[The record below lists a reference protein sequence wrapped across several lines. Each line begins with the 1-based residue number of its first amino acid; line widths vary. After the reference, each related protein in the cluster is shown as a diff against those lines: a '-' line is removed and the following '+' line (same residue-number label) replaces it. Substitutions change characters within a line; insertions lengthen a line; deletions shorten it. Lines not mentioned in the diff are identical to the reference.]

1 MITRSVK
8 PRIIRVLNR
17 GDWMDTTGE
26 IVEPGTPQFMKQ
38 IKSGARATRLDLAKW
53 LVSKDHPQTSRVFVN
68 RMWRL
73 FFGHGLS
80 RTLEDA
86 GSQGEWPTHAEL
98 LDWLAVDFGEGG
110 WDVKRL
116 VKSMVTSATYRLS
129 SIPSDAF
136 TKLDP
141 DNRLFARQS
150 RFRLP
155 AETIRDQSLAISGLL
170 ADRLGG
176 KSVKPYQPDGSY
188 AYLNFP
194 KRTYFPD
201 KGLDQY
207 RRGVYTHWQRTYLH
221 PMLRAFDAPTREECT
236 AQRPISNTPLAAL
249 ALLNDPSF
257 LECSRVFAARIIR
270 EGGKDDGERIR
281 WTWRQVLSRS
291 PQESEVAAVVRLY
304 QSSFKQYSADPAAA
318 AKFVSVGLA
327 PRPNDVSIG
336 ELAAWTAVARVLFNL
351 DETLMRN

>member
-1 MITRSVK
+1 
-8 PRIIRVLNR
+8 
-17 GDWMDTTGE
+17 
-26 IVEPGTPQFMKQ
+26 
-38 IKSGARATRLDLAKW
+38 
-53 LVSKDHPQTSRVFVN
+53 
-68 RMWRL
+68 
-73 FFGHGLS
+73 
-80 RTLEDA
+80 
-86 GSQGEWPTHAEL
+86 
-98 LDWLAVDFGEGG
+98 
-110 WDVKRL
+110 
-116 VKSMVTSATYRLS
+116 
-129 SIPSDAF
+129 
-136 TKLDP
+136 
-141 DNRLFARQS
+141 
-150 RFRLP
+150 
-155 AETIRDQSLAISGLL
+155 
-170 ADRLGG
+170 
-176 KSVKPYQPDGSY
+176 
-188 AYLNFP
+188 
-194 KRTYFPD
+194 
-201 KGLDQY
+201 
-207 RRGVYTHWQRTYLH
+207 
-221 PMLRAFDAPTREECT
+221 MLRAFDAPTREECT